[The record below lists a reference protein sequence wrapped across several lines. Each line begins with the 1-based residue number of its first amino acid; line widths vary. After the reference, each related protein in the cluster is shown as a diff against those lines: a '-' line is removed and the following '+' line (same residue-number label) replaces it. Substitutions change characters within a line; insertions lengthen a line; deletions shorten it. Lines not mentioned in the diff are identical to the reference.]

1 MSSEVC
7 RIVWLEIRDE
17 EVIDISGVLLCMCD
31 RFIDT
36 VDRVY
41 DDLMIDEC
49 FDSDDHQDDI
59 DEQ

>member
-17 EVIDISGVLLCMCD
+17 EVIDISGILLCMCD
-31 RFIDT
+31 RAIDV

-49 FDSDDHQDDI
+49 FDSDDHQNYI
-59 DEQ
+59 ENQ